1 MMRDKIL
8 SEISRSCEGLIYI
21 SETDEPI
28 TAFLS
33 ERRADEIPEKTLLQ
47 LSTKTNEQVEEI
59 DFDNFFERLT
69 GERDWHGAK
78 EKERVQKFRALKKTL
93 EDNLTQLKV
102 LKFGRVRKDIFVVGR
117 DKDNRLLGVRTES
130 VET

>member
-8 SEISRSCEGLIYI
+8 SEISRSCEGLVYI

-33 ERRADEIPEKTLLQ
+33 ERRADEKPEKTLLQ
-47 LSTKTNEQVEEI
+47 LSTKTNEQAEELN
-59 DFDNFFERLT
+59 FDNFFERLT
-69 GERDWHGAK
+69 GEKDWHGAK

>member
-33 ERRADEIPEKTLLQ
+33 GHRADEKPENTLLQ
-47 LSTKTNEQVEEI
+47 LSPNTNDQAEEI
-59 DFDNFFERLT
+59 NFDNFFERLT
-69 GERDWHGAK
+69 GEKDWHGAK
-78 EKERVQKFRALKKTL
+78 EKERVQKFRTLKKTL
-93 EDNLTQLKV
+93 EDNLTQIKV

>member
-1 MMRDKIL
+1 MRDKIL

-33 ERRADEIPEKTLLQ
+33 ERRADEKPEKTLLQ
-47 LSTKTNEQVEEI
+47 LSTKMNGQVEEI
-59 DFDNFFERLT
+59 NFDNFFERLT
-69 GERDWHGAK
+69 GEKDWHGAK
-78 EKERVQKFRALKKTL
+78 EKERVQEFRALKKTL

>member
-1 MMRDKIL
+1 MRDKIL

-33 ERRADEIPEKTLLQ
+33 ERRADEKPEKTLLQ
-47 LSTKTNEQVEEI
+47 LSTKMNGQVEEI
-59 DFDNFFERLT
+59 NFDNFFERLT
-69 GERDWHGAK
+69 GEKDWHGAK

>member
-1 MMRDKIL
+1 MRDKIL

-33 ERRADEIPEKTLLQ
+33 ERRADEKPENTLLQ
-47 LSTKTNEQVEEI
+47 LSPNTNDQAEEI
-59 DFDNFFERLT
+59 NFDNFFERLT
-69 GERDWHGAK
+69 RERDWHGAI
-78 EKERVQKFRALKKTL
+78 EKERVQKFRTLKKTL

-102 LKFGRVRKDIFVVGR
+102 LKVGRVRKDIFVVGR

>member
-33 ERRADEIPEKTLLQ
+33 ERRADEKPEKTLLQ

-59 DFDNFFERLT
+59 NFDNFFERLT
-69 GERDWHGAK
+69 GEKDWHGAK

>member
-33 ERRADEIPEKTLLQ
+33 ERRADEKPEKTLLQ
-47 LSTKTNEQVEEI
+47 LSTKTNDQVEEI
-59 DFDNFFERLT
+59 NFDNFFERLT
-69 GERDWHGAK
+69 GEKDWHGAK
-78 EKERVQKFRALKKTL
+78 EKERVQNFRALKKTL

>member
-33 ERRADEIPEKTLLQ
+33 ERRADEKPEKTLLQ

-59 DFDNFFERLT
+59 NFDNFFERLT